1 MSIDLLEFLLI
12 FVIVTSGAMLQGSL
26 GFGLGPLAVPLL
38 LLIDPKFIPGP
49 LLLVSIF
56 LTFSV
61 FRRER
66 NDFHKESFSWAI
78 LGRIV
83 GSAAGAWLLVI
94 IPAESLSIFYG
105 GLIIFAVILSA
116 FGWKLAMTPKNYILT
131 GALSG
136 MMATAAAMGGPAM
149 AMIYQ
154 HGSGSRLRSTL
165 SAIFLL
171 GSFIALAAL
180 LWIGKLGLPELQRA
194 LILLPGIFIG
204 FYLSRFSVTALDKKY
219 LRPAILT
226 VSTLSAVVLIFNNI
240 Y

>member
-1 MSIDLLEFLLI
+1 MPVDLLELLLVFI
-12 FVIVTSGAMLQGSL
+12 IVTAGAMLQGSL

-38 LLIDPKFIPGP
+38 LLIDPEFIPGP

-66 NDFHKESFSWAI
+66 KDFHKESFSWVI
-78 LGRIV
+78 LGRII
-83 GSAAGAWLLVI
+83 GSVAGAWLLVI
-94 IPAESLSIFYG
+94 IPVEGLNIFYG
-105 GLIIFAVILSA
+105 GLIIFAVILSVS
-116 FGWKLAMTPKNYILT
+116 GWKLAMVPKNYVFAAT
-131 GALSG
+131 LSG
-136 MMATAAAMGGPAM
+136 LMATAAAMGGPAM

-180 LWIGKLGLPELQRA
+180 LMVGKLGLPELVRA
-194 LILLPGIFIG
+194 LILLPGIIAG
-204 FYLSRFSVTALDKKY
+204 FYLSRFSMTALDKKY

-226 VSTLSAVVLIFNNI
+226 VSTISALVLLINSI
-240 Y
+240 